1 MQETKECRCCGRE
14 FFKRKRDSQKQ
25 WEERNFCSISCKN
38 KSVEPTPIHIRF
50 WSFVDKKRDNDCW
63 LWLGSKDENG
73 YGRLATQQGK
83 SGIKAHRLSY
93 ELRNGAIPKGMF
105 VCHKCDNPSC
115 VNPSHLFIGT
125 QKDNMQDCSMKNR
138 INPKS
143 FKNLIAGKRGY
154 LGAAIERNKV

>member
-50 WSFVDKKRDNDCW
+50 WNFVDKKRDNDCW

-73 YGRLATQQGK
+73 YGRLATQQGE
-83 SGIKAHRLSY
+83 SAIKAHRLS
-93 ELRNGAIPKGMF
+93 
-105 VCHKCDNPSC
+105 
-115 VNPSHLFIGT
+115 
-125 QKDNMQDCSMKNR
+125 
-138 INPKS
+138 
-143 FKNLIAGKRGY
+143 AGKRGY